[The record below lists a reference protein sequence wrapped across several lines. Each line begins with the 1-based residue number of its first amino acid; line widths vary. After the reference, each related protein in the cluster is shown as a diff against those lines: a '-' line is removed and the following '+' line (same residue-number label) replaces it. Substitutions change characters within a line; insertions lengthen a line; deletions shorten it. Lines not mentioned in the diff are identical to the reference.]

1 MRKLLIEQILMDENL
16 ASGGA
21 MTIEDVE
28 REAKRGIHT
37 IEYKKIVKE
46 RIARGQYNMNE
57 VKKEYKVTK
66 DPSIYNSDGMM
77 FAGRTQSYNNRAE
90 YESKHS
96 LVTLYDINAGTFKTF
111 KRTGI
116 ISFDGTPVHDTR
128 I

>member
-1 MRKLLIEQILMDENL
+1 MRKFLIEQILMDENL

-66 DPSIYNSDGMM
+66 DPSIYDADGMM
-77 FAGRTQSYNNRAE
+77 FAGKPQSYNNRTE

-111 KRTGI
+111 KRAGI

>member
-1 MRKLLIEQILMDENL
+1 MRKFLIEQILMDENL

-66 DPSIYNSDGMM
+66 DPSIYDADGMM
-77 FAGRTQSYNNRAE
+77 FAGKSQSYNNRAE

-111 KRTGI
+111 KRAGI